1 MLAARCAARQV
12 RVAAWRRPWNDG
24 SVTEALQHLI
34 RAMHAS
40 PTMLVYEFAGA
51 GSQALAWLHAVGGS
65 SRTVLEAVDRYAAGS
80 LEEAVTDP
88 DGAGRAASG
97 DGASGDGASGGG
109 PPRRW
114 SSVNAT
120 AAQLVSPDMAS
131 AQAVSP
137 EVAAAL
143 AHRAALRARALAPE
157 GVAVIGV
164 GCTATIAT
172 DRRKRGEHR
181 AFVAVEGALGRH
193 SSALTLR
200 KGERDRDAEE
210 RLVSTLVV
218 HAAAS
223 GCGVLHRRRLALRE
237 GEALEETFEP
247 AAPLA
252 ELLAGRREHVALT
265 PAGELRTGLPWPSGG
280 IAIVPGSF
288 NPLHEGH
295 LGLAAAAQAHVGRPV
310 AFELAPRNAEKPT
323 LEHLELYR
331 RATQFQGH
339 APLLMTGVALFSHK
353 AALYPGSVFVLGVDT
368 AARVLMPRY
377 YPSEHDR
384 DTALSLVRKHGSR
397 FLVAGRRLPGEAGGA
412 RVGPGRP
419 TKEAAMRFVTL
430 ADLDVPQAHADLF
443 EALPEGAFRADVSSS
458 LIRERWD
465 RSGVDA

>member
-1 MLAARCAARQV
+1 MLAARRAARRV
-12 RVAAWRRPWNDG
+12 RVVAGRWSWDDDG
-24 SVTEALQHLI
+24 VTEALQHLI

-88 DGAGRAASG
+88 DSAGREAPGEMASG
-97 DGASGDGASGGG
+97 ERSSADASA
-109 PPRRW
+109 
-114 SSVNAT
+114 
-120 AAQLVSPDMAS
+120 

-143 AHRAALRARALAPE
+143 ARRASLRARSLAPE

-164 GCTATIAT
+164 GCTAAIAT

-181 AFVAVEGALGRH
+181 ACVATEGALGRH
-193 SSALTLR
+193 SAALTLR

-237 GEALEETFEP
+237 GEGLEETFEP

-265 PAGELRTGLPWPSGG
+265 PAGELSTGLPWPSGG
-280 IAIVPGSF
+280 IAIVSGSF

-310 AFELAPRNAEKPT
+310 AFELAPRNAEKPA
-323 LEHLELYR
+323 LEQLELYR

-339 APLLMTGVALFSHK
+339 APLLITGVALFSHK
-353 AALYPGSVFVLGVDT
+353 AALYPGSIFVLGVDT
-368 AARVLMPRY
+368 AARVLTPRY
-377 YPSEHDR
+377 YSSDHDR

-397 FLVAGRRLPGEAGGA
+397 FLVAGRRLPVEAGGA
-412 RVGPGRP
+412 GVGPGRASD
-419 TKEAAMRFVTL
+419 EAATRFVTL
-430 ADLDVPQAHADLF
+430 ADLDVPRVHADLF
-443 EALPEGAFRADVSSS
+443 EALPEDAFRADVSSS

>member
-1 MLAARCAARQV
+1 M
-12 RVAAWRRPWNDG
+12 
-24 SVTEALQHLI
+24 TEALRQLI

-51 GSQALAWLHAVGGS
+51 GSHALAWLHAVGGS

-88 DGAGRAASG
+88 DSAGCDASG
-97 DGASGDGASGGG
+97 ETVSGEGASRDRPFAQR
-109 PPRRW
+109 PP
-114 SSVNAT
+114 VDAT
-120 AAQLVSPDMAS
+120 A

-143 AHRAALRARALAPE
+143 ARRAALRARTLAPQ

-172 DRRKRGEHR
+172 ERRKRGEHR

-193 SSALTLR
+193 SAALTLR
-200 KGERDRDAEE
+200 KGERDRDTEE

-237 GEALEETFEP
+237 GEGLDESFEP

-252 ELLAGRREHVALT
+252 ELLAGRRQHVALT
-265 PAGELRTGLPWPSGG
+265 PAGELSTGLPWPSGG
-280 IAIVPGSF
+280 IAIVSGSF

-310 AFELAPRNAEKPT
+310 AFELAPRNAEKPA
-323 LEHLELYR
+323 LEPLELYR

-339 APLLMTGVALFSHK
+339 APLLITGVALFSHK
-353 AALYPGSVFVLGVDT
+353 AALYPGSIFVLGVDT
-368 AARVLMPRY
+368 AARVLMARY
-377 YPSEHDR
+377 YPNDHDR

-397 FLVAGRRLPGEAGGA
+397 FLVAGRRLPGEADDAG
-412 RVGPGRP
+412 VGPGRA
-419 TKEAAMRFVTL
+419 TDEAATRFVTL
-430 ADLDVPQAHADLF
+430 ADLDLPHAHADLF
-443 EALPEGAFRADVSSS
+443 EALPEDAFRADVSSS